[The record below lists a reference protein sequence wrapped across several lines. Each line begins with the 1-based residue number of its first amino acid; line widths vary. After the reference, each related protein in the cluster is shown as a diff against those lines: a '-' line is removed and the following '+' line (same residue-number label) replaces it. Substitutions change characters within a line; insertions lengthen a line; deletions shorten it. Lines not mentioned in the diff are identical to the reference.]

1 MPAEIRFLKFSGDSE
16 QDSSASIVFDDYLC
30 EIANKQLRRYK
41 TIIQYGAKQGQSYY
55 SHVMDL
61 VTLAEKLRPAIR
73 LDERE
78 MRCILL
84 ALTIHDLNKLPEYG
98 TRADGKYV
106 NYNDAATP
114 EKIRAELEQLQ
125 ADEFFPE
132 WRDYLQ
138 DIVLLAHSH
147 QEAATGSTLTLDQR
161 VFDTCKLRPARL
173 KGVLKHLMK
182 AVDSADN
189 SHSGDHCDPHEVH
202 LRDKL
207 LQHINAAM
215 PERQYRFFGHRL
227 AELRGLFTNVLHN
240 ELVAYFRE
248 KYGEDAFIDL
258 QYYAE
263 GVNYLLDRE
272 IELVWTPDTLRE
284 VATRIERKLAATQ
297 LDELDQFIKARPVGI
312 VVDAAAIESGATT
325 AQIFTVIA
333 NTVRRKQYKPEWRA
347 ERDRFARNDLQEAL
361 THPLHSAELKE
372 QVAKLLEQADLIPV
386 EETALWRGEFASA
399 YRKFLEDHRGDALKA
414 LKIDPWMRVYRL
426 FKLPESND
434 QVYRLIDPYR
444 RGYFIARD
452 LPAMDLDEIEE
463 AVLADIELLETQ
475 AAEAKTAGK
484 PRKAKSDAADQT
496 IAMQGEAGE
505 PLETGYLV
513 EYLKVNL
520 EVWDS
525 GNNSPDDPT
534 LPRPVMLADFGES
547 LRLYADKRQ
556 YEQCC
561 YCGTALKASQWMS
574 AQVPKSIGVQFF
586 SNRLEAGSSR
596 DPSRNVC
603 AVCRAQ
609 YILEKLAWRSH
620 GDKYGAEQVTFYLH
634 LFPYSFFTQPLLRA
648 WWVSINRLRDSEH
661 SAFFLDTR
669 HYFRSVEAVLEDV
682 QGFPTSTN
690 GLGLPTLSE
699 ALSNTPVLPIIAP
712 GDNYGVQFML
722 ALEVAVILG
731 RWFECRAILSRLPIP
746 PLNLSRERIDDKPV
760 VLMVEGMPRNMSW
773 LVPATSMQREQVE
786 ELHRKLG
793 QLHQLSKAL
802 YYSGSKSDDV
812 PHDFAVSAADD
823 ELALYYQADR
833 LIEKKVDAEKGRV
846 KISPEQHAIALS
858 REVAPLLEKLV
869 HKS

>member
-1 MPAEIRFLKFSGDSE
+1 MPADIRFLKFSGDGGE
-16 QDSSASIVFDDYLC
+16 GNGASIVFDDYLR
-30 EIANKQLRRYK
+30 EIANKQLHRYK
-41 TIIQYGAKQGQSYY
+41 MIIHYGGKEGQSYY

-61 VTLAEKLRPAIR
+61 VTLAEKLRPAIE

-78 MRCILL
+78 MRCVLL

-98 TRADGKYV
+98 TRTDGKYV

-114 EKIRAELEQLQ
+114 ENIRAELEHLQ
-125 ADEFFPE
+125 ADAFFPT

-173 KGVLKHLMK
+173 RGVLKHLMK
-182 AVDSADN
+182 AVDTADN
-189 SHSGDHCDPHEVH
+189 SHSGDHCDLHEVH

-248 KYGEDAFIDL
+248 KYGKDACIDL
-258 QYYAE
+258 QYYPE

-272 IELVWTPDTLRE
+272 SELVWTTETLRE
-284 VATRIERKLAATQ
+284 VATRTERKLAATQ

-333 NTVRRKQYKPEWRA
+333 NTVRRKQYKPDWRA

-361 THPLHSAELKE
+361 AHPLHSSELKE

-386 EETALWRGEFASA
+386 EETALRRGEFASA

-414 LKIDPWMRVYRL
+414 LKSDPWTCVSRL

-434 QVYRLIDPYR
+434 RVYRLIDPYR

-452 LPAMDLDEIEE
+452 LPAMDLDEMEE
-463 AVLADIELLETQ
+463 AILADIELLETQ
-475 AAEAKTAGK
+475 VAQVKTAGK
-484 PRKAKSDAADQT
+484 TKNANGVAQMPATRD
-496 IAMQGEAGE
+496 EAGE

-520 EVWDS
+520 EVWNS
-525 GNNSPDDPT
+525 GDTSRDGSM

-547 LRLYADKRQ
+547 LRLYADTRQ

-561 YCGTALKASQWMS
+561 YCGVALKGSQWMS

-648 WWVSINRLRDSEH
+648 WWTSIDRLRDSEH

-669 HYFRSVEAVLEDV
+669 HYFRSVESVLEDI

-722 ALEVAVILG
+722 ALEMAVILG
-731 RWFECRAILSRLPIP
+731 RWFECRALLSRLPIP
-746 PLNLSRERIDDKPV
+746 PLNLSRERIDGKPV
-760 VLMVEGMPRNMSW
+760 ALMVEGMPRNMSW
-773 LVPATSMQREQVE
+773 LVPATSMSSEQVE

-793 QLHQLSKAL
+793 QLHQLAKAL
-802 YYSGSKSDDV
+802 YYTGSKSDDV
-812 PHDFAVSAADD
+812 PHDFAVAAADD
-823 ELALYYQADR
+823 ELALFYQADR

-869 HKS
+869 HTS

>member
-1 MPAEIRFLKFSGDSE
+1 MPADLRFLKFSGDSE
-16 QDSSASIVFDDYLC
+16 QGSGAAIVFDDYLR
-30 EIANKQLRRYK
+30 EIANNQLRRFK
-41 TIIQYGAKQGQSYY
+41 TIIHYGGKQGQSYY

-61 VTLAEKLRPAIR
+61 VTLAEKLRPAIE

-84 ALTIHDLNKLPEYG
+84 ALTIHDLNKLPAYG

-114 EKIRAELEQLQ
+114 ENIRAELERLQ

-147 QEAATGSTLTLDQR
+147 QEAATGSTMTLDQR
-161 VFDTCKLRPARL
+161 VYDTCKLRPARL

-182 AVDSADN
+182 AVDTADN

-240 ELVAYFRE
+240 ELVAYFQE
-248 KYGEDAFIDL
+248 KYGQDACIDL
-258 QYYAE
+258 QYYPE

-272 IELVWTPDTLRE
+272 RELVWTPETLRE
-284 VATRIERKLAATQ
+284 VATRIERRLADVQ
-297 LDELDQFIKARPVGI
+297 LNDLDQFIKGKPVGI

-325 AQIFTVIA
+325 AQIFAVIA
-333 NTVRRKQYKPEWRA
+333 NTVRRKQYKPDWRA
-347 ERDRFARNDLQEAL
+347 ERNRFARNDLQEAL
-361 THPLHSAELKE
+361 AHHLHSAELKE
-372 QVAKLLEQADLIPV
+372 QVATLLEQADLIPV
-386 EETALWRGEFASA
+386 EEMALRRGEFASA
-399 YRKFLEDHRGDALKA
+399 YRKFLEDHRGDELKA
-414 LKIDPWMRVYRL
+414 LKIDPWTRVSRL
-426 FKLPESND
+426 FKLPESHD
-434 QVYRLIDPYR
+434 RVYRLIDPYR
-444 RGYFIARD
+444 RGYFMARD
-452 LPAMDLDEIEE
+452 LPALDLDEVED
-463 AVLADIELLETQ
+463 AVLADIELLEEQ
-475 AAEAKTAGK
+475 AAQVKTTAKTKNVNGAAHMPATQEEAAG
-484 PRKAKSDAADQT
+484 
-496 IAMQGEAGE
+496 

-520 EVWDS
+520 EVWDA
-525 GNNSPDDPT
+525 GNASSDDSM
-534 LPRPVMLADFGES
+534 LPRPVMIADFGES
-547 LRLYADKRQ
+547 LRLYAATRQ

-561 YCGTALKASQWMS
+561 YCGVALKASQWMS

-586 SNRLEAGSSR
+586 SNRLEAGSAS

-648 WWVSINRLRDSEH
+648 WWGSINRLRDSDH

-669 HYFRSVEAVLEDV
+669 HYFRNIEAVLEDI

-712 GDNYGVQFML
+712 GDSYGVQFIL
-722 ALEVAVILG
+722 ALEMAVILG
-731 RWFECRAILSRLPIP
+731 RWFECRALLSRLPVP
-746 PLNLSRERIDDKPV
+746 PLNLSRERIDGKPV

-773 LVPATSMQREQVE
+773 LVPETSMSSEQVE

-812 PHDFAVSAADD
+812 PHDFAVAAADD
-823 ELALYYQADR
+823 ELALFYQADR

-869 HKS
+869 HTS

>member
-1 MPAEIRFLKFSGDSE
+1 MPAHIRFLKFCGDSE
-16 QDSSASIVFDDYLC
+16 QDADASIVFDDYLR
-30 EIANKQLRRYK
+30 EIANNQLRRYK
-41 TIIQYGAKQGQSYY
+41 TIIHYGGKQGQSYY
-55 SHVMDL
+55 SHVMDV
-61 VTLAEKLRPAIR
+61 VTLAEKLRPAIE
-73 LDERE
+73 LDEHE

-84 ALTIHDLNKLPEYG
+84 ALTIHDLNKLPAYG

-114 EKIRAELEQLQ
+114 ENIRAELERLQ
-125 ADEFFPE
+125 ADEFFAA

-147 QEAATGSTLTLDQR
+147 QEAATGSTLTFDQR

-182 AVDSADN
+182 AVDTADN

-248 KYGEDAFIDL
+248 KYGQDACIDL
-258 QYYAE
+258 QYYPE

-272 IELVWTPDTLRE
+272 IELVWTPETLRE
-284 VATRIERKLAATQ
+284 LAARIERRLADVQ
-297 LDELDQFIKARPVGI
+297 LNDLDQFIKARPVGI
-312 VVDAAAIESGATT
+312 VVDAAAIESGAGT
-325 AQIFTVIA
+325 AQIFAVIA
-333 NTVRRKQYKPEWRA
+333 NTVRRKQYKPDWRT

-361 THPLHSAELKE
+361 AHPLHSAELKE
-372 QVAKLLEQADLIPV
+372 QVATLLEQADLIPV
-386 EETALWRGEFASA
+386 EETALRRGEFASA
-399 YRKFLEDHRGDALKA
+399 YRKFLEDHRGDELKA
-414 LKIDPWMRVYRL
+414 LKIDPWTRVYRL
-426 FKLPESND
+426 FKLPESYD
-434 QVYRLIDPYR
+434 RVYRLIDPYR

-452 LPAMDLDEIEE
+452 LPALDLDEVED
-463 AVLADIELLETQ
+463 AVLADLELLEEQ
-475 AAEAKTAGK
+475 AAQVKTTVKMKNVNG
-484 PRKAKSDAADQT
+484 AAHMSAT
-496 IAMQGEAGE
+496 RGEASE

-520 EVWDS
+520 EIWNA
-525 GNNSPDDPT
+525 GNNSADDSA
-534 LPRPVMLADFGES
+534 LPRPIKVADFGES
-547 LRLYADKRQ
+547 LRLYAAIRQ

-561 YCGTALKASQWMS
+561 YCGVALKASRWMS

-586 SNRLEAGSSR
+586 SNRLEAGSAS

-648 WWVSINRLRDSEH
+648 WWASINRLRDSDH
-661 SAFFLDTR
+661 AAFFLDTR
-669 HYFRSVEAVLEDV
+669 HYFRNIEAMLEDI

-712 GDNYGVQFML
+712 GDSYGVQFML
-722 ALEVAVILG
+722 ALEMAVILG
-731 RWFECRAILSRLPIP
+731 RWFECRALLSRLPVP
-746 PLNLSRERIDDKPV
+746 PLNLSHERIDGKPV
-760 VLMVEGMPRNMSW
+760 VLMVEGMPRNMNW
-773 LVPATSMQREQVE
+773 LVPATSMSSKQVE
-786 ELHRKLG
+786 ELHGKLA
-793 QLHQLSKAL
+793 QLHQLAKAL
-802 YYSGSKSDDV
+802 YYTGSKSDDV
-812 PHDFAVSAADD
+812 PHDFAVAAADD
-823 ELALYYQADR
+823 ELALFYQADR

-869 HKS
+869 HTP